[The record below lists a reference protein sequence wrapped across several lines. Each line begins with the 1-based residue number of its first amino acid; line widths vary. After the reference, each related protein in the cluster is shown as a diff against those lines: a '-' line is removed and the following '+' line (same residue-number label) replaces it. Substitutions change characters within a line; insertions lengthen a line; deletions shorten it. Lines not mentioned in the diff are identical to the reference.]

1 MPDATS
7 YIMDR
12 KMTRLALFSAA
23 CAALTCG
30 CAHQN
35 LQADVQQ
42 AEQRIAQ
49 LEQRTDALD
58 RRLTILSESPY
69 EVRTYRGDRKT
80 GLVAIPGYLPS
91 AQELRHPGSGRRALC
106 EKVVE
111 PRRNAPSYS
120 SSLPS
125 PSPSEPDGQAAI
137 TSSQPFSSSA
147 LSPGGQPLPGTPA
160 SRQGDSEAPL
170 PDLSAL
176 KTLDDSVAP
185 LSGRSSGR
193 APSVVT
199 AVSARAEKQAYDAAL
214 DLALKGK
221 HEESLVR
228 FRQFLQQYP
237 DGRLT
242 PNALY
247 WSGEALYSKGHY
259 KEALTYFLAVSRRY
273 PRHHKCA
280 DAMLKAGMTLGR
292 LGDRAGARQQ
302 YAQVLASFPRSE
314 AARIIRARKLGR

>member
-1 MPDATS
+1 
-7 YIMDR
+7 
-12 KMTRLALFSAA
+12 MTRLVLFSAV
-23 CAALTCG
+23 CVALTCG
-30 CAHQN
+30 CAHQD
-35 LQADVQQ
+35 LRADVQQ

-69 EVRTYRGDRKT
+69 EVRTRRGDRKT

-91 AQELRHPGSGRRALC
+91 AQELRQPGSEGRAPC
-106 EKVVE
+106 GKVVA
-111 PRRNAPSYS
+111 PRRSAPPYS

-125 PSPSEPDGQAAI
+125 ASPSVAGGRQSVSA
-137 TSSQPFSSSA
+137 SSQPDSSGEPS
-147 LSPGGQPLPGTPA
+147 SGGQPLPGTPA
-160 SRQGDSEAPL
+160 SRQGDSEVPF
-170 PDLSAL
+170 PDLSVL

-185 LSGRSSGR
+185 SSGRSSGQ
-193 APSVVT
+193 PSSAAT
-199 AVSARAEKQAYDAAL
+199 AVSFRAEKQAYDAAL
-214 DLALKGK
+214 ALALKGK
-221 HEESLVR
+221 HEESLAC

-247 WSGEALYSKGHY
+247 WSGEALYSKGDY
-259 KEALTYFLAVSRRY
+259 KEALTYFLVVSRRY

-280 DAMLKAGMTLGR
+280 DAMLKAGMTLSR

-302 YAQVLASFPRSE
+302 YAQVLARFPRSE